1 MKSFRKIL
9 YLFLIIFTLSFSIDG
24 EKSKVVL
31 DKRYDTAKLKIGVTK
46 LISKELPLEF
56 HAESKKI
63 YGEIDIDEN
72 DLVFVSET
80 LDEMPSVSTTNGRKS
95 INNIKKYLTK
105 DIKKSPKFEYR
116 IVEEKP
122 EADKTEGKKYLLID
136 CKEQLSGVYVYV
148 VEKGSYKVK
157 EVYRGV
163 FKVLLKAQ
171 AKDMSYGTV
180 HVEKN
185 MFAQDMYR
193 RISYKGGRPVISQ
206 LSQGNFDK
214 EDTEAS
220 KYIKVLNGE
229 YPKKLTDGTKY
240 DKDPLPTVKPYYEIK
255 VYENGVEKAS
265 SLASLRGDKKNEINS
280 ELTMDSATANE
291 AVKLHIMSDS
301 NSEYLYIDV
310 RQPYPY
316 EKVEY
321 EIIITYG
328 EYGTVLNQF
337 RDKEVHKFYLTIEPQ
352 EKPVLPENTKGTLY
366 LKKIKSVGA
375 VKPTTVTFDGKTGMV
390 DDTSIFTYHSFNGEQ
405 VKIVNY
411 FDEKYKNA
419 FPEENE
425 NFLRISYTSNAEK
438 DPKTWTKDVKIN
450 SQTGIA
456 LDNNSLGEVGIYDRY
471 NMHLG
476 NLAVIGENDKYLS
489 LKFLPID
496 HYEWVNT
503 HREVISTLTFE
514 YVTKIPDGA
523 ETLLKKDTLN
533 IVMYPIDEVIPPDTF
548 GTLVIRNPHNLPN
561 KDLFMKGGSLQ
572 QEIKD
577 GAEFDLNNASVSGQL
592 PDGFAMNNDELKN
605 WVNIERGIRLIVVN
619 SRETIDTVDPANS
632 SSGHK
637 DPFVYETGAFR
648 TRYEHTSGWVPLYGD
663 SSNTHIVG
671 RIYLSYGGIHDDKD
685 KDSITIG
692 LRHDYAGTNKSDFDW
707 GRNDK
712 GIYEKYEFQYQIEL
726 DEGNW
731 VTIKT
736 DVLELI
742 IQRELSP
749 DEKPKIV
756 LKNPLV
762 YYDYDESSAL
772 SNVVHNRRAHLAKD
786 EAKTLNSSGTNF
798 TKNTNLMGED
808 WIRGENQVDYEWKT
822 LGEHKISINRGT
834 DEVLKNTYENGGT
847 KSSTFLSGDNTGEL
861 SKTKNEVMFSYD
873 GGNKY
878 LNFGLSK
885 YNFDGETLSDIA
897 VTHFEN
903 EGGFLKNRHTYV
915 VEIPPFEGIH
925 YVGNYDIKPRQSYTK
940 NYAYDPTKPNTA
952 TITIDYGTVGFRN
965 LDTRITNQ
973 SGGEGIDIRAVKK
986 VKLVSED
993 EKYVIKNVKLFFE
1006 KEEPND
1012 DNDKTSRF
1020 KGENEK
1026 ATSAMLKLEIP
1037 VQETLIPKGRF
1048 KILTDDR
1055 EDVDN
1060 YPLRVGVTINGK
1072 INEKYYTPIDD
1083 EPKGK
1088 DGKNLYLNITT
1099 NRFVETVIEFEN
1111 PDLKNDNQGENWI
1124 RLDDTTYAG
1133 GVLSREIVSE
1143 NGGTSNLWGRV
1154 KGDVIDI
1161 PADRYPHL
1169 KMVLFDENN
1178 NLLME
1183 ENLNTTNGKKEFSFG
1198 QGKNFIISRENPS
1211 DKHIRFTLDNGYD
1224 PVADAKTEIKF
1235 YIRYFDTSV
1244 EGKEDF
1250 LFDQRYIVK
1259 FKEKAEYKADT
1270 TVIFK
1275 NPAMA
1280 VDETNADNGMINMNQ
1295 SNSKGNDN
1303 SNTDYDKIEWYKV
1316 LNPIESYPDTNLISL
1331 TRIEDSKTIND
1342 YNNFLK
1348 IENMGGK
1355 KVLYFGIP
1363 NERAKFEELF
1373 GGYNGNSI
1381 EKSFA
1386 LKFAQDNS
1394 SSYRLNVVIEKF
1406 DPKYFGKVYPASLE
1420 NEDYTVYKEINTVG
1434 TGNIDLTK
1442 SNLEP
1447 DNFVYVDL
1455 GTFYR
1460 DYLRYEALPKTL
1472 LNKELEVKVGGK
1484 VEAVPKNS
1492 LYAEKINGELV
1503 LLDNGNYINLSTGS
1517 KEIEF
1522 TDDGKNMP
1530 KSYPLKLKLSQE
1542 EYKKLKPYTEYEI
1555 FFNEEQNVLIIGTDT
1570 LKDNIIFDRPLNFNT
1585 TGPSLKIETTVLD
1598 FGKIKPKE
1606 AKEDLIKKEGKTE
1619 TPVRVIM
1626 SGEFDSE
1633 LALQKTL
1640 VVDKDIIWLKQQSVT
1655 GEVMKNGGQLRV
1667 RDLKAVKHVT
1677 EIPQTRE
1684 GQEIIEEYDITGIL
1698 EVPKDI
1704 DESKYGEYI
1713 EYLGVTYTFY

>member
-24 EKSKVVL
+24 EKSKVIL

-105 DIKKSPKFEYR
+105 EIKKSPKFEYR

-157 EVYRGV
+157 EVYKGV
-163 FKVLLKAQ
+163 FRQLLKVQ
-171 AKDMSYGTV
+171 AKDISYGTI

-185 MFAQDMYR
+185 MFAQDIYR

-206 LSQGNFDK
+206 LSQGTFDK

-220 KYIKVLNGE
+220 NYIKLAGE
-229 YPKKLTDGTKY
+229 YPKKLADGTKY
-240 DKDPLPTVKPYYEIK
+240 DQNGLPSVKPYYEIK
-255 VYENGVEKAS
+255 IYENGTEKAK
-265 SLASLRGDKKNEINS
+265 SLAPLKGDKKNEINS
-280 ELTMDSATANE
+280 ELTLDSKTANE

-301 NSEYLYIDV
+301 SSEYLYIDV

-316 EKVEY
+316 EEVNYKIVV
-321 EIIITYG
+321 TYG
-328 EYGTVLNQF
+328 EYATIKNEF
-337 RDKEVHKFYLTIEPQ
+337 WKNEVHEFYLVIEPQ
-352 EKPVLPENTKGTLY
+352 DKPILPENTTGTLY
-366 LKKIKSVGA
+366 LKKIKSVEA
-375 VKPTTVTFDGKTGMV
+375 VKPTLVSFDGKTGTV
-390 DDTSIFTYHSFNGEQ
+390 HDNSIFNYHSFSGEQ
-405 VKIVNY
+405 VKIVDY
-411 FDEKYKNA
+411 FNEKYKNA

-438 DPKTWTKDVKIN
+438 NPKKWSKDVKID
-450 SQTGIA
+450 SQTGIV
-456 LDNNSLGEVGIYDRY
+456 LDNNSLGKVGIYDRY

-476 NLAVIGENDKYLS
+476 NLAVIGANEKDKDKYFS
-489 LKFLPID
+489 LEFLPIED
-496 HYEWVNT
+496 YKWVNT
-503 HREVISTLTFE
+503 HREIISTLTFE
-514 YVTKIPDGA
+514 YITKIPNGT
-523 ETLLKKDTLN
+523 ETILKKDTLN
-533 IVMYPIDEVIPPDTF
+533 IVMYPVEEIIPPNTF
-548 GTLVIRNPHNLPN
+548 GTLIIRDSYGLPGKNLFI
-561 KDLFMKGGSLQ
+561 KDGILQ
-572 QEIKD
+572 QERNEDSVSFDIK
-577 GAEFDLNNASVSGQL
+577 NASFSGQL
-592 PDGFAMNNDELKN
+592 PDGFAMNIDKLNN
-605 WVNIERGIRLIVVN
+605 WVNIERGIKLVVVN
-619 SRETIDTVDPANS
+619 SKQQTDTSFN
-632 SSGHK
+632 
-637 DPFVYETGAFR
+637 YETGNFK
-648 TRYEHTSGWVPLYGD
+648 TITSTSLGWIELHSD
-663 SSNTHIVG
+663 KSFIG
-671 RIYLSYGGIHDDKD
+671 RIFLSYGGIDDK

-692 LRHDYAGTNKSDFDW
+692 FRERFPDVGQPNNFSW

-712 GIYEKYEFQYQIEL
+712 GVYERYEFQYQIEL

-749 DEKPKIV
+749 DEKPKII

-772 SNVVHNRRAHLAKD
+772 SNIVHNRRVYLAKD
-786 EAKTLNSSGTNF
+786 EAKTLNSNGTNF
-798 TKNTNLMGED
+798 IKNTDLMGED

-861 SKTKNEVMFSYD
+861 SKTKNEVIFSYD

-903 EGGFLKNRHTYV
+903 KGGFLKNRHTYV

-1250 LFDQRYIVK
+1250 LFDQRYIVR
-1259 FKEKAEYKADT
+1259 FKKKAEYKADT

-1280 VDETNADNGMINMNQ
+1280 VDKTNADNGMINMSQ
-1295 SNSKGNDN
+1295 SSSKGNDN

-1331 TRIEDSKTIND
+1331 TRIEDDKTIND
-1342 YNNFLK
+1342 YDKFLK
-1348 IENMGGK
+1348 IEDAGGK

-1406 DPKYFGKVYPASLE
+1406 DPKYFGKVYSASLE

-1442 SNLEP
+1442 SNLQFDSP
-1447 DNFVYVDL
+1447 VYVDL

-1472 LNKELEVKVGGK
+1472 LNKKIEVKVGGK

-1585 TGPSLKIETTVLD
+1585 TGPSLKIETSVLD

-1677 EIPQTRE
+1677 ETPQIRE

>member
-1 MKSFRKIL
+1 MKIFKKIL
-9 YLFLIIFTLSFSIDG
+9 YLFLILFTLSFSMDG
-24 EKSKVVL
+24 DGDKSKVIL
-31 DKRYDTAKLKIGVTK
+31 NKRRDAAELKIGVTK
-46 LISKELPLEF
+46 IISKELPLEF
-56 HAESKKI
+56 HAGSKKI

-80 LDEMPSVSTTNGRKS
+80 LDEMPSVSTTNGRKA

-105 DIKKSPKFEYR
+105 EIKKSPKFEYQ
-116 IVEEKP
+116 IVEGKS
-122 EADKTEGKKYLLID
+122 EADKKEGKKYLLID
-136 CKEQLSGVYVYV
+136 CKEQLSSVYVYV

-163 FKVLLKAQ
+163 FRQLLNAQ
-171 AKDMSYGTV
+171 AKDISYGTI
-180 HVEKN
+180 HIEKN

-220 KYIKVLNGE
+220 NHIKVLNGE
-229 YPKKLTDGTKY
+229 YPKKLADGTKY
-240 DKDPLPTVKPYYEIK
+240 DQNILPSVKPYYEIK
-255 VYENGVEKAS
+255 IYENGVEKVS
-265 SLASLRGDKKNEINS
+265 SGVLSLKGDKKNEIDA
-280 ELTMDSATANE
+280 ELSIDSTVANKAT
-291 AVKLHIMSDS
+291 KLHIMSNS
-301 NSEYLYIDV
+301 SSEYLYIDI

-316 EKVEY
+316 EEVNYK
-321 EIIITYG
+321 IAITYG
-328 EYGTVLNQF
+328 EYATITNEFL
-337 RDKEVHKFYLTIEPQ
+337 DHEAHEFYLTIKPQ
-352 EKPVLPENTKGTLY
+352 AKPILPENTKGTLY
-366 LKKIKSVGA
+366 LKKIKSVG
-375 VKPTTVTFDGKTGMV
+375 VIKPTLVSFDGKTGTV
-390 DDTSIFTYHSFNGEQ
+390 HDNSIFDYHSFNGEQ

-411 FDEKYKNA
+411 FDEKYKNT

-450 SQTGIA
+450 SQMGIV

-489 LKFLPID
+489 LEFLPID

-503 HREVISTLTFE
+503 HREIISTLTFE
-514 YVTKIPDGA
+514 YITKIPNGA

-533 IVMYPIDEVIPPDTF
+533 ILMYPIDEVIPPDTF
-548 GTLVIRNPHNLPN
+548 GTLLIRQSSGLSG
-561 KDLFMKGGSLQ
+561 KDLFIRNGN
-572 QEIKD
+572 
-577 GAEFDLNNASVSGQL
+577 FDVEKNADSHTFDKNNVSINGEL
-592 PDGFAMNNDELKN
+592 PKIFATNSDEAGNN
-605 WVNIERGIRLIVVN
+605 WVNIENGFRLIIKTSKGKELKTRDFN
-619 SRETIDTVDPANS
+619 Y
-632 SSGHK
+632 K
-637 DPFVYETGAFR
+637 TGAFKPDNPDLVDHDDWLEL
-648 TRYEHTSGWVPLYGD
+648 YSDSGEHVGYIGI
-663 SSNTHIVG
+663 SS
-671 RIYLSYGGIHDDKD
+671 GGIKD
-685 KDSITIG
+685 NGKESVTIG
-692 LRHDYAGTNKSDFDW
+692 FRETYLKVEQPKEFAW

-742 IQRELSP
+742 IQRDLSA

-772 SNVVHNRRAHLAKD
+772 SNIVHNRRVHLAKD
-786 EAKTLNSSGTNF
+786 EAKTLNSNGTNF
-798 TKNTNLMGED
+798 IKNTNLMGED

-986 VKLVSED
+986 VKLVSEN
-993 EKYVIKNVKLFFE
+993 ENYVIRGAELFFE
-1006 KEEPND
+1006 KEKEGPND
-1012 DNDKTSRF
+1012 DNGRTSRF
-1020 KGENEK
+1020 KGENER
-1026 ATSAMLKLEIP
+1026 ATSAMLKLRIP

-1048 KILTDDR
+1048 KILTDDG

-1099 NRFVETVIEFEN
+1099 NRFVETIIEFEN

-1124 RLDDTTYAG
+1124 RLNDSTYAG
-1133 GVLSREIVSE
+1133 GVLSREIISE
-1143 NGGTSNLWGRV
+1143 DGSTSNLWGRV
-1154 KGDVIDI
+1154 KGDIIDI

-1169 KMVLFDENN
+1169 KMVLFDEKNN
-1178 NLLME
+1178 DKPLME
-1183 ENLNTTNGKKEFSFG
+1183 DLNTLNGKKEFSFG
-1198 QGKNFIISRENPS
+1198 QGKNFIISRENPA
-1211 DKHIRFTLDNGYD
+1211 DNHIRFTLDNGYD
-1224 PVADAKTEIKF
+1224 PVADANTEIKF

-1250 LFDQRYIVK
+1250 LFDQRYIVR

-1280 VDETNADNGMINMNQ
+1280 VDKTNVDNGMINMSQ
-1295 SNSKGNDN
+1295 SISKGNDN
-1303 SNTDYDKIEWYKV
+1303 SNTDYDKLEWYKV
-1316 LNPIESYPDTNLISL
+1316 LNPIESYPAINLISL
-1331 TRIEDSKTIND
+1331 TRIEDNEKIND
-1342 YNNFLK
+1342 YSRFLK
-1348 IENMGGK
+1348 IEEAGGK

-1373 GGYNGNSI
+1373 GGYDGSRI

-1394 SSYRLNVVIEKF
+1394 NSYRLNVVIEKF
-1406 DPKYFGKVYPASLE
+1406 DPKYFGKVYPTSLE
-1420 NEDYTVYKEINTVG
+1420 NEDYTTYKEINAVG
-1434 TGNIDLTK
+1434 TGKIDLTK
-1442 SNLEP
+1442 SNLQP

-1455 GTFYR
+1455 GTYYR

-1472 LNKELEVKVGGK
+1472 LNKELEVKAEGV

-1503 LLDNGNYINLSTGS
+1503 LSDNGNYTNLSVGS
-1517 KEIEF
+1517 KKIEF
-1522 TDDGKNMP
+1522 TADGKNMP
-1530 KSYPLKLKLSQE
+1530 KSYPLKLKLTLE

-1555 FFNEEQNVLIIGTDT
+1555 FFNGEQNVLIIGADT

-1598 FGKIKPKE
+1598 FGQIKPKE
-1606 AKEDLIKKEGKTE
+1606 AKEQLIKKEGKTE
-1619 TPVRVIM
+1619 TPVRIIM

-1640 VVDKDIIWLKQQSVT
+1640 VVDKDIIWLKQQSIN
-1655 GEVMKNGGQLRV
+1655 GGVMKNGGQLRV

-1677 EIPQTRE
+1677 ETPQTRE